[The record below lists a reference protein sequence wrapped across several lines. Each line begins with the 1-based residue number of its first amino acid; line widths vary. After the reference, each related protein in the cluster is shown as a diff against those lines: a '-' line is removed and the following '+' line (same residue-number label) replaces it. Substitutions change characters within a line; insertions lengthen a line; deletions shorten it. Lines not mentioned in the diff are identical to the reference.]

1 MRVFVIQVYGNSFL
15 FCIFARWK
23 SRYVRVWD
31 TLMMKNKF
39 YLLIVLLSLFLG
51 SCAKWTALQ
60 NTRDY
65 EYKYEAAK
73 SLYAEG
79 KYGQASMYFAEVLAI
94 MKGTANAEESLYLAG
109 MSNFRN
115 KDYDA
120 ASQYFKKYYQV
131 YPKGLYV
138 EYARYYCGLSLYN
151 MTPDPRLD
159 QQSTFEAI
167 KEFQEFLDYYPY
179 TSIKESTQEMIY
191 ALQDKLVE
199 KEYLSAKL
207 YYDLGTYT
215 MNCAYG
221 GSNYEACVVTAQNAL
236 RDFPFAKP
244 ERREELSIMVLRAK
258 YLLAE
263 QSIDIK
269 RVLRY
274 RDCIDEYYS
283 FVNDF
288 PESRYVKEA
297 EKIMSKSTD
306 YVTKHASK
314 DEVVEWT
321 ACIR

>member
-1 MRVFVIQVYGNSFL
+1 MRVVYL
-15 FCIFARWK
+15 
-23 SRYVRVWD
+23 Y
-31 TLMMKNKF
+31 LMKRHS
-39 YLLIVLLSLFLG
+39 LLIVILAVVLT
-51 SCAKWTALQ
+51 SCTKWTALQ
-60 NTRDY
+60 NTQDF

-73 SLYAEG
+73 SFFAEG
-79 KYGQASMYFAEVLAI
+79 KYAQASVYFAEVLAT

-109 MSNFRN
+109 MSNFMN

-120 ASQYFKKYYQV
+120 ASMYFRKYYQV

-159 QQSTFEAI
+159 QQSTYEAI
-167 KEFQEFLDYYPY
+167 KEFQEFLDLYPY
-179 TSIKESTQEMIY
+179 TPIKSSTMDMIY
-191 ALQDKLVE
+191 SLQDKLVE

-236 RDFPFAKP
+236 RDFPFASAD
-244 ERREELSIMVLRAK
+244 RREELSIMILRSRFK
-258 YLLAE
+258 LAE
-263 QSIDIK
+263 QSVEYK
-269 RVLRY
+269 RVGRY

-288 PESRYVKEA
+288 PESKYIKEA
-297 EKIMSKSTD
+297 EKMMEKSMSFVK
-306 YVTKHASK
+306 KFAPK
-314 DEVVEWT
+314 DEFVD
-321 ACIR
+321 

>member
-1 MRVFVIQVYGNSFL
+1 
-15 FCIFARWK
+15 
-23 SRYVRVWD
+23 
-31 TLMMKNKF
+31 MMKNKF

-314 DEVVEWT
+314 DEVVE
-321 ACIR
+321 

>member
-1 MRVFVIQVYGNSFL
+1 
-15 FCIFARWK
+15 
-23 SRYVRVWD
+23 
-31 TLMMKNKF
+31 MKRHS
-39 YLLIVLLSLFLG
+39 LLIVILAVVLT
-51 SCAKWTALQ
+51 SCTKWTALQ
-60 NTRDY
+60 NTQDF

-73 SLYAEG
+73 SFFAEG
-79 KYGQASMYFAEVLAI
+79 KYAQASVYFAEVLAT

-109 MSNFRN
+109 MSNFMN

-120 ASQYFKKYYQV
+120 ASMYFRKYYQV

-159 QQSTFEAI
+159 QQSTYEAI
-167 KEFQEFLDYYPY
+167 KEFQEFLDLYPY
-179 TSIKESTQEMIY
+179 TPIKSSTMDMIY
-191 ALQDKLVE
+191 SLQDKLVE

-236 RDFPFAKP
+236 RDFPFASAD
-244 ERREELSIMVLRAK
+244 RREELSIMILRSRFK
-258 YLLAE
+258 LAE
-263 QSIDIK
+263 QSVEYK
-269 RVLRY
+269 RVGRY

-288 PESRYVKEA
+288 PESKYIKEA
-297 EKIMSKSTD
+297 EKMMEKSMSFVK
-306 YVTKHASK
+306 KFAPK
-314 DEVVEWT
+314 DEFVD
-321 ACIR
+321 

>member
-1 MRVFVIQVYGNSFL
+1 
-15 FCIFARWK
+15 
-23 SRYVRVWD
+23 
-31 TLMMKNKF
+31 MMKNKF

-79 KYGQASMYFAEVLAI
+79 KYGQASMYFAEVLAV

-269 RVLRY
+269 RVSRY

-297 EKIMSKSTD
+297 EKIMNKSTD

-314 DEVVEWT
+314 DEVVE
-321 ACIR
+321 

>member
-1 MRVFVIQVYGNSFL
+1 
-15 FCIFARWK
+15 
-23 SRYVRVWD
+23 
-31 TLMMKNKF
+31 MKNKF

-314 DEVVEWT
+314 DEVVE
-321 ACIR
+321 

>member
-1 MRVFVIQVYGNSFL
+1 
-15 FCIFARWK
+15 
-23 SRYVRVWD
+23 
-31 TLMMKNKF
+31 MMKNKF
-39 YLLIVLLSLFLG
+39 YLPIVLLSVFLG

-79 KYGQASMYFAEVLAI
+79 KYGQASMYFAEVLAV

-120 ASQYFKKYYQV
+120 ASQYFRKYYQV

-191 ALQDKLVE
+191 SLQDKLVE

-236 RDFPFAKP
+236 NDFPFAKP

-258 YLLAE
+258 FLLAE
-263 QSIDIK
+263 QSVDVK
-269 RVLRY
+269 RVSRY

-297 EKIMSKSTD
+297 DKIMNKSTD
-306 YVTKHASK
+306 YVAKHAPK
-314 DEVVEWT
+314 DEVVE
-321 ACIR
+321 

>member
-1 MRVFVIQVYGNSFL
+1 
-15 FCIFARWK
+15 
-23 SRYVRVWD
+23 
-31 TLMMKNKF
+31 MMKNKF

-269 RVLRY
+269 RVSRY

-297 EKIMSKSTD
+297 EKIMNKSTD

-314 DEVVEWT
+314 DEVVE
-321 ACIR
+321 

>member
-1 MRVFVIQVYGNSFL
+1 
-15 FCIFARWK
+15 
-23 SRYVRVWD
+23 
-31 TLMMKNKF
+31 MMKNKF

-215 MNCAYG
+215 MNCFYG

-314 DEVVEWT
+314 DEVVE
-321 ACIR
+321 

>member
-1 MRVFVIQVYGNSFL
+1 
-15 FCIFARWK
+15 
-23 SRYVRVWD
+23 
-31 TLMMKNKF
+31 MKNKY

-215 MNCAYG
+215 MNCFYG

-269 RVLRY
+269 RVSRY

-314 DEVVEWT
+314 DEVVE
-321 ACIR
+321 

>member
-1 MRVFVIQVYGNSFL
+1 MVRGKIIVQYAFVFIYFL
-15 FCIFARWK
+15 YLCTLKVARNAHRIF
-23 SRYVRVWD
+23 VL
-31 TLMMKNKF
+31 TNMKKTC
-39 YLLIVLLSLFLG
+39 LLITVCALVFS
-51 SCAKWTALQ
+51 SCARWTALQ

-73 SLYAEG
+73 AYFVEG
-79 KYGQASMYFAEVLAI
+79 KYSQASTYFAEVLAI

-120 ASQYFKKYYQV
+120 ASLYFRKYYQV

-159 QQSTFEAI
+159 QQSTYEAI
-167 KEFQEFLDYYPY
+167 KEFQEFLDLYPY
-179 TSIKESTQEMIY
+179 TSIKESTLEMIY
-191 ALQDKLVE
+191 TLQDKLVE

-207 YYDLGTYT
+207 YYDLGSYT

-236 RDFPFAKP
+236 NDYPFASAD
-244 ERREELSIMVLRAK
+244 RREELSIMILRAR
-258 YLLAE
+258 YYLAE
-263 QSIDIK
+263 ESIESK
-269 RVLRY
+269 RLGRY
-274 RDCIDEYYS
+274 RDCIDEYYA

-288 PESRYVKEA
+288 PESKYIKEA
-297 EKIMSKSTD
+297 EKIMNRSTN
-306 YVTKHASK
+306 YVTKHAPK
-314 DEVVEWT
+314 DEMVD
-321 ACIR
+321 

>member
-1 MRVFVIQVYGNSFL
+1 
-15 FCIFARWK
+15 
-23 SRYVRVWD
+23 
-31 TLMMKNKF
+31 MMKNKF

-60 NTRDY
+60 NTGDY

-215 MNCAYG
+215 MNCFYG

-314 DEVVEWT
+314 DEVVE
-321 ACIR
+321 

>member
-1 MRVFVIQVYGNSFL
+1 
-15 FCIFARWK
+15 
-23 SRYVRVWD
+23 
-31 TLMMKNKF
+31 MKKHC
-39 YLLIVLLSLFLG
+39 LLIAVLATFLG
-51 SCAKWTALQ
+51 SCTKWTALQ
-60 NTRDY
+60 NTQDY

-79 KYGQASMYFAEVLAI
+79 KYGQASMYFAEVLAV
-94 MKGTANAEESLYLAG
+94 MKGTANAEESLYLAA

-120 ASQYFKKYYQV
+120 ASQYFRKYYQV

-167 KEFQEFLDYYPY
+167 KEFQDFLDYYPY
-179 TSIKESTQEMIY
+179 TSIKASTMEMIY
-191 ALQDKLVE
+191 SLQDKLVE

-207 YYDLGTYT
+207 YFDLGSYT
-215 MNCAYG
+215 MNCTYG

-244 ERREELSIMVLRAK
+244 ERREELSIMILRSRF
-258 YLLAE
+258 LLAE
-263 QSIDIK
+263 QSVDSK
-269 RVLRY
+269 RLSRY
-274 RDCIDEYYS
+274 RDCIDEYYE

-288 PESRYVKEA
+288 PESKYIKEA
-297 EKIMSKSTD
+297 EKIMNKSTN
-306 YVTKHASK
+306 YVEKHASK
-314 DEVVEWT
+314 NEMVD
-321 ACIR
+321 

>member
-1 MRVFVIQVYGNSFL
+1 
-15 FCIFARWK
+15 
-23 SRYVRVWD
+23 
-31 TLMMKNKF
+31 MKRHS
-39 YLLIVLLSLFLG
+39 LLIVILAVVLT
-51 SCAKWTALQ
+51 SCTKWTALQ
-60 NTRDY
+60 NTQDF

-73 SLYAEG
+73 FFFAEG
-79 KYGQASMYFAEVLAI
+79 KYAQASVYFAEVLAT

-109 MSNFRN
+109 MSNFMN

-120 ASQYFKKYYQV
+120 ASMYFRKYYQV

-159 QQSTFEAI
+159 QQSTYEAI
-167 KEFQEFLDYYPY
+167 KEFQEFLDLYPY
-179 TSIKESTQEMIY
+179 TPIKSSTMDMIY
-191 ALQDKLVE
+191 SLQDKLVE

-236 RDFPFAKP
+236 RDFPFASAD
-244 ERREELSIMVLRAK
+244 RREELSIMILRSRFK
-258 YLLAE
+258 LAE
-263 QSIDIK
+263 QSVEYK
-269 RVLRY
+269 RVGRY

-288 PESRYVKEA
+288 PESKYIKEA
-297 EKIMSKSTD
+297 EKMMEKSMSFVK
-306 YVTKHASK
+306 KFAPK
-314 DEVVEWT
+314 DEFVD
-321 ACIR
+321 

>member
-1 MRVFVIQVYGNSFL
+1 MRV
-15 FCIFARWK
+15 R
-23 SRYVRVWD
+23 D
-31 TLMMKNKF
+31 MKVMKKHC
-39 YLLIVLLSLFLG
+39 LLIVVLATFLA

-60 NTRDY
+60 NTQDY

-79 KYGQASMYFAEVLAI
+79 KYGQASMYFAEVLAV
-94 MKGTANAEESLYLAG
+94 MKGTAYAEESLYLAA
-109 MSNFRN
+109 MSNFYN

-120 ASQYFKKYYQV
+120 ASQYFRKYYQV

-159 QQSTFEAI
+159 QQSTYEAI
-167 KEFQEFLDYYPY
+167 KEFQDFLDYYPY
-179 TSIKESTQEMIY
+179 TSIKASTQEMIY

-207 YYDLGTYT
+207 YFDLGSYT

-297 EKIMSKSTD
+297 EKIMNKSTD

-314 DEVVEWT
+314 DEVVE
-321 ACIR
+321 

>member
-1 MRVFVIQVYGNSFL
+1 
-15 FCIFARWK
+15 
-23 SRYVRVWD
+23 
-31 TLMMKNKF
+31 MMKNKF

-79 KYGQASMYFAEVLAI
+79 KYGQASMYFAEVLAV

-314 DEVVEWT
+314 DEVVE
-321 ACIR
+321 

>member
-1 MRVFVIQVYGNSFL
+1 M
-15 FCIFARWK
+15 C
-23 SRYVRVWD
+23 VRE
-31 TLMMKNKF
+31 THLMMKNKF
-39 YLLIVLLSLFLG
+39 YLPIVLLSVFLG

-79 KYGQASMYFAEVLAI
+79 KYGQASMYFAEVLAV

-120 ASQYFKKYYQV
+120 ASQYFRKYYQV

-191 ALQDKLVE
+191 SLQDKLVE

-236 RDFPFAKP
+236 NDFPFAKP

-258 YLLAE
+258 FLLAE
-263 QSIDIK
+263 QSVDVK
-269 RVLRY
+269 RVSRY

-297 EKIMSKSTD
+297 EKIMNKSTD
-306 YVTKHASK
+306 YVAKHAPK
-314 DEVVEWT
+314 DEVVE
-321 ACIR
+321 